1 MKRQFLVRH
10 FLCYLLYEIYQI
22 ENSLRGEEEY
32 ERILDKEL
40 NEEGEKE

>member
-1 MKRQFLVRH
+1 MKRQFLVHH

-22 ENSLRGEEEY
+22 ENSLREEEEY